1 MSTTDKTL
9 VLARSNA
16 RRHDA
21 ALTAARDAIGHIQ
34 GEGGTLNFGTV
45 AAAAGVS
52 RSWLY
57 RQPEIRELISQLR
70 IAPPRLPARRPQ
82 RASTDSMR
90 QMLEALRAELSR
102 VRDENRVLR
111 DQLARNLGAQRV
123 KGGSHANAFGGDMST
138 PSTPTS
144 TRASSG

>member
-1 MSTTDKTL
+1 MSTTDQTL
-9 VLARSNA
+9 VLARANA

-34 GEGGTLNFGTV
+34 GEGGTLNFGAV
-45 AAAAGVS
+45 ATAAGVS

-70 IAPPRLPARRPQ
+70 TVPPHQPARRPQ

-90 QMLEALRAELSR
+90 QMLDTLRTELTR

-111 DQLARNLGAQRV
+111 NQLARHLGAQRMQG
-123 KGGSHANAFGGDMST
+123 KHANVPGGDMST

-144 TRASSG
+144 TRTSSG